1 MGVENLFLVAVCAIS
16 LSWSTS
22 RDRMWANDIYG
33 HIKTSMYV
41 TSLRKPTSLFIE
53 TAGRTT
59 LYPWAVSRYPCFPSD
74 AFGLFCI
81 MLSSGELVPVPLADW
96 DQQSVESDVLCS
108 VLCLPRQVVLTVRK
122 QEGCDMKIW
131 YVKQMINDKAV
142 QRVSN
147 NKYNYKDKRRGSFS
161 AGKCL

>member
-1 MGVENLFLVAVCAIS
+1 MCAIS

-22 RDRMWANDIYG
+22 RDRVWAIYIYG

-74 AFGLFCI
+74 SFGLFCI
-81 MLSSGELVPVPLADW
+81 MFSSGELVPAALADW
-96 DQQSVESDVLCS
+96 DQQSVESDVLVS
-108 VLCLPRQVVLTVRK
+108 VLCLSRQVVLIIKK
-122 QEGCDMKIW
+122 QEGCDIKIW
-131 YVKQMINDKAV
+131 YVKQMINNKAV

-147 NKYNYKDKRRGSFS
+147 NKYNYKDKARDFFS